1 MQGKSIRSDI
11 ERAASEVG
19 ASERRSVPM
28 PRYKPREEENYNPN
42 WSDEQA
48 AQNAH
53 ALFRR
58 GEQAGETG
66 EGEAEV
72 LDFIRRQGDTPYGQ
86 YMKRGYELGRSRR
99 GTRKPVTMQEEE
111 LRERRR
117 LVRRQGQYG
126 SPFKVER

>member
-28 PRYKPREEENYNPN
+28 PRFKPREEERYNPN
-42 WSDEQA
+42 WTDEQA
-48 AQNAH
+48 SQNAH
-53 ALFRR
+53 TLFFR
-58 GEQAGETG
+58 GVQAGETG

-72 LDFIRRQGDTPYGQ
+72 LDFIRRYGDTPYGQ
-86 YMKRGYELGRSRR
+86 YMTRGYEEGQRLKRK
-99 GTRKPVTMQEEE
+99 RKPVTMQEEE

-117 LVRRQGQYG
+117 LVRRQGQYV
-126 SPFKVER
+126 SPFEVKP